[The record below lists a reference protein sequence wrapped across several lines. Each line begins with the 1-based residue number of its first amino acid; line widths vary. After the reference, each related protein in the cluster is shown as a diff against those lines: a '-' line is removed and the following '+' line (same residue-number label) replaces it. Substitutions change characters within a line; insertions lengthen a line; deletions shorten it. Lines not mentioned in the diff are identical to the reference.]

1 MNNFEK
7 ALRLSNNE
15 WADSLPNKLE
25 EYPLSDECQNKMN
38 FILGKSEE
46 LKVKASFKRTLRFI
60 LIAAII
66 ASILIAST
74 AMAIPSSRKFL
85 IDKFSNH
92 SVYTVESE
100 KNRIKQIDLI
110 CSYIPD
116 GFTLDETHYDANG
129 YIIAYEFSS
138 EDKYYIVSK
147 ETDNAVITFDSEH
160 YEPEKIEMNG
170 ITYLYYKKS
179 ETFGGLIW
187 NTGGYIYTIGGNIS
201 NKELLNIA
209 QCTK

>member
-1 MNNFEK
+1 MNHFEK
-7 ALRLSNNE
+7 ALKHSNDE
-15 WADSLPNKLE
+15 WADSLPDKLE
-25 EYPLSDECQNKMN
+25 DYPLSDKCQNKMN
-38 FILGKSEE
+38 SILYKSKE
-46 LKVKASFKRTLRFI
+46 LKVKASLKRTLRFI

-66 ASILIAST
+66 AAILIAST

-85 IDKFSNH
+85 IDNFSNH
-92 SVYTVESE
+92 SVYTVESD
-100 KNRIKQIDLI
+100 KNRIKQINLI
-110 CSYIPD
+110 CSYVPD

-138 EDKYYIVSK
+138 EDKNYIVNK

-187 NTGGYIYTIGGNIS
+187 NTGGYIYTIGGNIT
-201 NKELLNIA
+201 KEELLNIA
-209 QCTK
+209 QFTR